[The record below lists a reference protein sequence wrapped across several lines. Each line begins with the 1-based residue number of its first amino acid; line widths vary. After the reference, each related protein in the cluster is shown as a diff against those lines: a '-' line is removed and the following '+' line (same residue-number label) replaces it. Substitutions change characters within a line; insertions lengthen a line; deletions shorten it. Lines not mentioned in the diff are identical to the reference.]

1 VVVAVGAGTAAYLLF
16 FHKSSAEALSPDQ
29 VVSGFA
35 QSYTALAHSMSATD
49 LTRAKVYLCDKDQV
63 ALQGIYD
70 RERSSG
76 GRRRGLVVLPH
87 HVRPG
92 QHQRERRHVHPG
104 DQGQGRL
111 STAPAGEPGQ
121 AERQVAGVRHT
132 VRTVTPSR
140 RDTP

>member
-1 VVVAVGAGTAAYLLF
+1 
-16 FHKSSAEALSPDQ
+16 

-76 GRRRGLVVLPH
+76 GADSSFSLTTSGPVSTNGNAGTFTLVIKDK
-87 HVRPG
+87 G
-92 QHQRERRHVHPG
+92 ASAQHQ
-104 DQGQGRL
+104 QGNLAKQNGKWLVCGTL
-111 STAPAGEPGQ
+111 SGQ
-121 AERQVAGVRHT
+121 
-132 VRTVTPSR
+132 
-140 RDTP
+140 